1 LLSVHIPQAIAMAAG
16 PYHWFLNTLVHVH
29 VSCEEGTDN
38 ISYIEHHVRKG
49 ESPPLHNLS
58 RAFGGTHER
67 EDEIFHLVAGDFTF
81 RQGDAEVKKVPG
93 DVVFI
98 PKGTPHTFRCDSAT
112 GHFFSITTGRDFE
125 HFLRAMWRPAE
136 RDELPSP
143 AAPTSADIEALGK
156 AAAAHHMPVV
166 EPPLM

>member
-1 LLSVHIPQAIAMAAG
+1 MHIPQAIAMAAG
-16 PYHWFLNTLVHVH
+16 PYHWFLNTLVRVH